1 MAGDIKKIKRKICI
15 VEDDDSIREI
25 YSIELRKNGY
35 EVVTATNGQEGLN
48 LISQENPDLIMLD
61 LKMPVMSG
69 LEVLE
74 NLKKSER
81 LSRIPVVVLTNVDD
95 QESIKE
101 VGKYETRFYIVK
113 SLTTLQKIVGTVRE
127 VLH

>member
-1 MAGDIKKIKRKICI
+1 MAGDIKKNKRKICI

-48 LISQENPDLIMLD
+48 LINQENPDLIMLD